1 MQATKGYFAGTHPTR
16 TGKSKSPSGMD
27 QKTGHTIHGGV
38 VVVSLPKSGEEGLHQ
53 KKRKEKS
60 DELKPE
66 LLAKP
71 AHSGATE
78 EGRKRAQEATIAS
91 TSGRLNHPAGQSVQA
106 LKRTRSSVSFLP
118 IHSLTR
124 RAALHEQ
131 QLYVVSRRGV

>member
-38 VVVSLPKSGEEGLHQ
+38 VVVSLPKSGEGVLHQ

-66 LLAKP
+66 LLVKP
-71 AHSGATE
+71 AHPE
-78 EGRKRAQEATIAS
+78 PHKRAE
-91 TSGRLNHPAGQSVQA
+91 SGPKRPQLPAHQA
-106 LKRTRSSVSFLP
+106 D
-118 IHSLTR
+118 
-124 RAALHEQ
+124 
-131 QLYVVSRRGV
+131 